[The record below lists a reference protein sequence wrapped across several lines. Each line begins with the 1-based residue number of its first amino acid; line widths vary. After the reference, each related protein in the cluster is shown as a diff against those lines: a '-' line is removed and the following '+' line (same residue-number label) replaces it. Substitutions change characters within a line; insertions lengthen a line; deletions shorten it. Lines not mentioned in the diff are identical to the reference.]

1 MIIAK
6 GMQIMSFYAY
16 HCLHVSICLIGH
28 LRCVR
33 YYRQFESNVVDHEEK
48 TRTAI
53 DHAKQAQ
60 EKGKHFLHKTIERRR
75 KEEALAGKRHRQ
87 HLEKRV
93 KAILSLK
100 QNIDSSQ
107 GTMQAQQ
114 MLRNEGSKKRKE
126 EERRERERI
135 IAEGGN
141 PEEVFLMRKRASQFE
156 KEKKEFKEKQNQR
169 QLEIVSKLLEE
180 EKLQKRL
187 EKVQSKS
194 HWHSRQQI
202 PHPSKRNLQAGAK
215 KRKKREISDDQ
226 SILTSNAE
234 QDVQEG
240 DAVSEAKLE
249 EKSKRKQLALDSSD
263 EEFGGDLLDRS
274 KLGSL
279 NKDKDSRVEQ
289 EIKGEDPIVKKG
301 EEGLG
306 EGRVKREKSKAEMEM
321 MQRAMEKLKKSAIIK
336 QVAGG
341 REFKVGKLY
350 IYHRLMQLL

>member
-1 MIIAK
+1 M
-6 GMQIMSFYAY
+6 F
-16 HCLHVSICLIGH
+16 LIP
-28 LRCVR
+28 C
-33 YYRQFESNVVDHEEK
+33 RQFESNIVDHEEK

-53 DHAKQAQ
+53 ERAKQAQ
-60 EKGKHFLHKTIERRR
+60 EKGKQFLHKTIERQR
-75 KEEALAGKRHRQ
+75 KEEALAGKRHRR

-114 MLRNEGSKKRKE
+114 MLRNEESKKLKE

-135 IAEGGN
+135 LAEGGN

-156 KEKKEFKEKQNQR
+156 KEKKDFKEKQNQR

-194 HWHSRQQI
+194 HWHSRQQR
-202 PHPSKRNLQAGAK
+202 PHPSMRNLQAGNK

-226 SILTSNAE
+226 SILTSSAG

-279 NKDKDSRVEQ
+279 DRAKDSRVEP
-289 EIKGEDPIVKKG
+289 EIKTEDPLVKREGGKG
-301 EEGLG
+301 EGQ
-306 EGRVKREKSKAEMEM
+306 VKREKSKAEMEM

-341 REFKVGKLY
+341 REFKVRKA
-350 IYHRLMQLL
+350 II

>member
-1 MIIAK
+1 MC
-6 GMQIMSFYAY
+6 QSLSFYLLYCNIQY
-16 HCLHVSICLIGH
+16 H
-28 LRCVR
+28 
-33 YYRQFESNVVDHEEK
+33 RQFENNIVDHEEK
-48 TRTAI
+48 TRTVI
-53 DHAKQAQ
+53 EYAKQAQ
-60 EKGKHFLHKTIERRR
+60 QKGKQFLHKTIERRR

-114 MLRNEGSKKRKE
+114 MLRNEESKKLKE
-126 EERRERERI
+126 EERKERERI
-135 IAEGGN
+135 VAEGGN

-169 QLEIVSKLLEE
+169 QMEIVSKLLEE

-194 HWHSRQQI
+194 HWHSRQQR
-202 PHPSKRNLQAGAK
+202 PHPSKRNLQAGTR

-226 SILTSNAE
+226 SVPTSNAE

-240 DAVSEAKLE
+240 DAVNEAKSE
-249 EKSKRKQLALDSSD
+249 EKSKRKQLAVDSSD
-263 EEFGGDLLDRS
+263 EEFGGDLLDHS
-274 KLGSL
+274 SL
-279 NKDKDSRVEQ
+279 DKAKDSRVEPM
-289 EIKGEDPIVKKG
+289 IKGEDPVVKKR
-301 EEGLG
+301 EG
-306 EGRVKREKSKAEMEM
+306 EGAIKREKSKAEIEM

-341 REFKVGKLY
+341 REFKVGNLW
-350 IYHRLMQLL
+350 M